1 MNGLIDL
8 LVFMPMAAALLS
20 YLLGRKTKAGRNAFV
35 GAVVVLEFLFGLLLA
50 VKGQGTESVLPGIC
64 GMGLRFTVD
73 GFRAVYVVIAAFMW
87 MVTGLFSPDY
97 FAHYRNRNRYY
108 LFQLV
113 TLGATEGIFLS
124 ADLYTTFVFFEIMS
138 LASYVWV
145 AQDEKEEALKAA
157 STYLAVAVIG
167 GLVMLMG
174 LFLLYHQTGTLMI
187 EALPAACAGKNV
199 YAAAACL
206 FVGFGAKAGAFP
218 LHIWLPKAH
227 PVAPAPASSLLSGIL
242 TKTGIFGILVISC
255 KLLVRDEAWGTF
267 TLLIGVV
274 TMFLGAAL
282 ALFSVDFKRTLACSS
297 VSQIGFILVGVGM
310 IGLLGEENLLAVR
323 GTFLHMVNH
332 SVFKLVLFLVAG
344 VIYRNT
350 HKLELN
356 QIRGFG
362 RKKPQ
367 LMAIYLMGA
376 LGIGGIPGWS
386 GYVSKTLLHE
396 SIVEY
401 LEAGVA
407 ASRFF
412 TAGSMRGIE
421 WVFLISGG
429 LTVAYMCKLFAA
441 VFLEKNEDAAVQ
453 KAYDE
458 NKSYMKPLSAGVLAL
473 SAVIIPVLGLL
484 PYFTMDRLADL
495 AQGFMGA
502 AHEGHQVHYFTWTN
516 LKGGLISIAIGAA
529 VYVVV
534 ARGWMMKKRANET
547 KYYVNRWPGKL
558 DLEERLYRPL
568 LLKVL
573 PGIFGRLCA
582 VLDNMADVAVRVLK
596 AVASFLAGVLDVAV
610 DGVVVLL
617 RKTIYADSPNRGELE
632 EGNQMTHVLGVFLN
646 RLEQL
651 LNKTIW
657 RNHQHKRD
665 FEHWFVLKYAAFKE
679 NTTVI
684 GRSLSYGLVLFC
696 IGLCAT
702 LVYLLVSS
710 LL

>member
-8 LVFMPMAAALLS
+8 QVFMPMAAALLS

-242 TKTGIFGILVISC
+242 PKTGIFGILVISC

-362 RKKPQ
+362 RKKPL